1 MKLKFFLVLSFLLL
15 MMLPIG
21 NHQSYIPS
29 LSEATV
35 PDTDVHRTFVSASLS
50 VAPAPAPTPT
60 PASTPLPRFSPMV
73 VPAHFTGAVKEP
85 RRSRLDLSKWITS
98 VYKRIVRLI
107 AHTKPPASQSR
118 PHPTRTTHLPTK
130 VFVPIATAPPT
141 PAYHSLDDAPAYDPL
156 SSSIKLTV
164 LWSTYRL
171 VLVWVAM
178 VCASVAYAFACLF
191 SRDYS
196 SAQIESVSVSEAP
209 QPVFESI
216 IEMYCT
222 LGFPPVAGSETPY
235 GSGNSTPQDDLLPAT
250 NESVGPTAITSS
262 ELVDAGVES
271 TFDTNSASA
280 ERTLQTVTS
289 SNSIGSGIGH
299 RADDSLIASSSGT
312 SPIAGSP
319 EGFLAQFPPSGQ
331 VHSPQ
336 HQAWLQDLITRL
348 QEMQRQGNH
357 YGRVYD
363 GHPELEETIPATPT
377 SSGYIASAEHTPSP
391 PPRSTSRRGAFPVT
405 DIPDSTSF
413 ESGLG
418 SIVEHIPNKSPIAPG
433 LSTTVSQDLLYDQL
447 ASLVDSASELGD
459 DSDREGEEVE
469 DVPRPGDKPEMT
481 TSLADDPADIPLPP
495 SPYVESSST
504 IFGGIVSEIDELL
517 SMWGKLWL
525 LGRAME
531 DADGGGNGGGNG
543 DDAKMEGVTSQW
555 CSRDDSERLAP

>member
-21 NHQSYIPS
+21 NHQSFIPS

-35 PDTDVHRTFVSASLS
+35 PDTDVHRTFASVSLS
-50 VAPAPAPTPT
+50 VAPAPAPAPTPT
-60 PASTPLPRFSPMV
+60 PVFTPLPRFSPMV
-73 VPAHFTGAVKEP
+73 VPAHLTGAVKKP
-85 RRSRLDLSKWITS
+85 TQSRLDLSKWITS
-98 VYKRIVRLI
+98 VYKRISRLI

-118 PHPTRTTHLPTK
+118 PRPTRTTHLPTK

-141 PAYHSLDDAPAYDPL
+141 PAHHNLDDAPAYDPL
-156 SSSIKLTV
+156 SSSIKLAV
-164 LWSTYRL
+164 LWI
-171 VLVWVAM
+171 V
-178 VCASVAYAFACLF
+178 YAFACLF

-196 SAQIESVSVSEAP
+196 SAHMESVSVLEAP

-216 IEMYCT
+216 IEMYCA

-235 GSGNSTPQDDLLPAT
+235 DADDSTPQDDRLSNT
-250 NESVGPTAITSS
+250 NESVGPTAIPSS

-280 ERTLQTVTS
+280 ERTLQMVTS
-289 SNSIGSGIGH
+289 SNSIGTGIGH
-299 RADDSLIASSSGT
+299 RADDSWIASSSGT
-312 SPIAGSP
+312 SPIAGLP

-377 SSGYIASAEHTPSP
+377 STGYIASAEHTPSP
-391 PPRSTSRRGAFPVT
+391 PPHSTPRRGAFLVT

-413 ESGLG
+413 GSGLG
-418 SIVEHIPNKSPIAPG
+418 SIAEHTPSKSPVAAG

-459 DSDREGEEVE
+459 DSDGEGEENM
-469 DVPRPGDKPEMT
+469 DVIRVGDKPELP
-481 TSLADDPADIPLPP
+481 TSLADNPADIPLPP

-517 SMWGKLWL
+517 SMWGK
-525 LGRAME
+525 
-531 DADGGGNGGGNG
+531 
-543 DDAKMEGVTSQW
+543 
-555 CSRDDSERLAP
+555 

>member
-1 MKLKFFLVLSFLLL
+1 MKLKFFLVLSCLLV
-15 MMLPIG
+15 MMLPID

-35 PDTDVHRTFVSASLS
+35 PDTDVQSTFVSVYLS
-50 VAPAPAPTPT
+50 ITPAPTPT
-60 PASTPLPRFSPMV
+60 PTPAPASTPLPRFSPMV
-73 VPAHFTGAVKEP
+73 VPAHFTGAVKKP
-85 RRSRLDLSKWITS
+85 TQSRLDLSKWITS
-98 VYKRIVRLI
+98 VYKRIARLI
-107 AHTKPPASQSR
+107 APAKPPASQSS
-118 PHPTRTTHLPTK
+118 PCPTRTTHLPTK

-141 PAYHSLDDAPAYDPL
+141 PGHHSLDDAPAYDPL

-178 VCASVAYAFACLF
+178 VCASLVYAFACLF

-196 SAQIESVSVSEAP
+196 SVQMESVSVSEGP

-216 IEMYCT
+216 IEMYCA
-222 LGFPPVAGSETPY
+222 LGFPPVAELETPY
-235 GSGNSTPQDDLLPAT
+235 DADNSTPRDGLLPAT
-250 NESVGPTAITSS
+250 SESVGPTATPSS
-262 ELVDAGVES
+262 ELVDARVES
-271 TFDTNSASA
+271 TFDTNGASA
-280 ERTLQTVTS
+280 ERTLQMVTS

-299 RADDSLIASSSGT
+299 RADDSWIASSSGT

-336 HQAWLQDLITRL
+336 NQAWLQDLITRL

-377 SSGYIASAEHTPSP
+377 STGYIASAEHTPSP
-391 PPRSTSRRGAFPVT
+391 PPRSTSRRGAFPLT
-405 DIPDSTSF
+405 HIPDSTSF
-413 ESGLG
+413 ESGIS
-418 SIVEHIPNKSPIAPG
+418 SIAEHIPNKSPVVAG
-433 LSTTVSQDLLYDQL
+433 LSATVSQDWLYDQL
-447 ASLVDSASELGD
+447 ASMVDSASELGD
-459 DSDREGEEVE
+459 DSDGEGEEVK
-469 DVPRPGDKPEMT
+469 DVVRVGDKPELSA
-481 TSLADDPADIPLPP
+481 SLADDPADIPLPP

-517 SMWGKLWL
+517 SMWGK
-525 LGRAME
+525 
-531 DADGGGNGGGNG
+531 
-543 DDAKMEGVTSQW
+543 
-555 CSRDDSERLAP
+555 